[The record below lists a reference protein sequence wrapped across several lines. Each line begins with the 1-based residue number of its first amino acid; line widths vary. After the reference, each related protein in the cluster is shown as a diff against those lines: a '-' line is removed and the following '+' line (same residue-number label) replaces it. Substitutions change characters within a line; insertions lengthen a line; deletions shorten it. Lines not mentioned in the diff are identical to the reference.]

1 MPEFPTTQEPAVSVD
16 GARSRRA
23 TKAVIPAAGLATRF
37 LPATKAVPKELLP
50 VVDRPVLQYIVEE
63 AAAAGINDILL
74 VTGRGKTS
82 MVDHFDRRPDLEQRL
97 EAKGDMERLAA
108 VKRPSELAEIYT
120 CRQPEAL
127 GLGHA
132 VSYAESHV
140 GGESFAVLLGDE
152 FTDEADP
159 LLPGMLD
166 LQARTGGIVLALI
179 EVPDDEVSRYG
190 IASVRDAAPN
200 LGNGITADGEIVE
213 VTGLVEKPKQDQS
226 PSNLAVVG
234 RYVLPNAVF
243 DAIRRTGP
251 GAGGEIQLTD
261 AMGIMLNEGTP
272 VHGVVFRGVRYD
284 TGAPIG
290 YLQAV
295 VQLACQ
301 RPDIGPAFRE
311 WLTEFI
317 GGQLTAESSAGRGPS
332 GKERSG

>member
-1 MPEFPTTQEPAVSVD
+1 MNSDDIRA
-16 GARSRRA
+16 RRA
-23 TKAVIPAAGLATRF
+23 VKAVIPAAGLATRF

-97 EAKGDMERLAA
+97 EAKGDTERLAA
-108 VKRPSELAEIYT
+108 IIRPSELAEIYT
-120 CRQPEAL
+120 CRQPEQL

-140 GGESFAVLLGDE
+140 GGDAFAVLLGDE
-152 FTDEADP
+152 FMDESNP
-159 LLPGMLD
+159 LLPEMLD
-166 LQARTGGIVLALI
+166 LQARTGGVVLALL
-179 EVPDDEVSRYG
+179 EVTKEEVSRYG
-190 IASVRDAAPN
+190 IASVRPAAAG
-200 LGNGITADGEIVE
+200 LGSASADIVE
-213 VTGLVEKPKQDQS
+213 VTGLVEKPS
-226 PSNLAVVG
+226 PEEAPSNLAVVG

-261 AMGIMLNEGTP
+261 AMALMLQEGIP

-295 VQLACQ
+295 VQLASQ
-301 RPDIGPAFRE
+301 RKDLGPVFRE
-311 WLTEFI
+311 WLIDFVARE
-317 GGQLTAESSAGRGPS
+317 LA
-332 GKERSG
+332 